1 MLEVS
6 KHSIFG
12 VLSTIFAFNVIIYL
26 FVQIITI
33 VILRTSIFFEGLFLL
48 LSFLTIITTIL
59 GLIARLLLKDD
70 LGTSSI
76 LIGVIG
82 FLLNWAYLYLFRL
95 IYYYN

>member
-12 VLSTIFAFNVIIYL
+12 VLSTIFAFNVIVYL

-33 VILRTSIFFEGLFLL
+33 VILQTSIFFEGIFLL

-59 GLIARLLLKDD
+59 GFIARLLMKDD

-82 FLLNWAYLYLFRL
+82 FLLNWIYLYLFRL